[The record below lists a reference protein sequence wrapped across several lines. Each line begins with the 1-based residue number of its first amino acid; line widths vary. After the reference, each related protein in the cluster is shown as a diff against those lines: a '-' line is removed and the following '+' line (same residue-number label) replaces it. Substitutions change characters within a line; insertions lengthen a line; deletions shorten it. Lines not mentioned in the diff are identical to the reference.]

1 MAMDDSR
8 TIISWSTPHTM
19 FNPPSTIEEVWDH
32 CLENTWLHPTITKY
46 TGNYSSSSHMYE
58 DSVSLNGADDV
69 FNSAFPVLL
78 RELPEC
84 DFISVSMWTDVFDDR
99 KLDFVKERIIVILSR
114 ETGEAIAGTIL
125 GSEVRKFKTTIESLV

>member
-1 MAMDDSR
+1 MHDDS
-8 TIISWSTPHTM
+8 
-19 FNPPSTIEEVWDH
+19 V
-32 CLENTWLHPTITKY
+32 L
-46 TGNYSSSSHMYE
+46 
-58 DSVSLNGADDV
+58 LNGADDV